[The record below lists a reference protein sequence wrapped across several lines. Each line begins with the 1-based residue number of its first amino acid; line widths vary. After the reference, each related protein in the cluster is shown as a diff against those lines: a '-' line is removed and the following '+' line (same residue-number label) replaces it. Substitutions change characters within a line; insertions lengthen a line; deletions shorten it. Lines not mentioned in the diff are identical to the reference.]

1 MHYVQIYL
9 DRRSSCLILHHTIAV
24 VNLNKIVENCALH
37 MRLVYLNR
45 LGLYASNI
53 ITGSRYTTGG
63 FHSNSHSL
71 SLLPNN
77 KHEQHTRIRM
87 ASSSSS
93 AAADGDKG
101 TKAACVPCS
110 SLDPSH
116 LLSPEEVQKRLDTSL
131 PLWELATNEKGLFLR
146 RKFTAKSFQAALDSV
161 NAMGAIA
168 ERENHHPDFHMTDY
182 RNVEVVLWT
191 HKLNGITES
200 DIALASMLNL
210 EVTVVYS
217 PKWLREH
224 PEAQVETS

>member
-1 MHYVQIYL
+1 
-9 DRRSSCLILHHTIAV
+9 
-24 VNLNKIVENCALH
+24 
-37 MRLVYLNR
+37 
-45 LGLYASNI
+45 
-53 ITGSRYTTGG
+53 
-63 FHSNSHSL
+63 
-71 SLLPNN
+71 
-77 KHEQHTRIRM
+77 M

-93 AAADGDKG
+93 AAAGDEYLKG
-101 TKAACVPCS
+101 ACIPCS

-131 PLWELATNEKGLFLR
+131 PMWQLATSEKGPCLR

-182 RNVEVVLWT
+182 RDVEVVLWT

-200 DIALASMLNL
+200 DFTLATMLNL
-210 EVTVVYS
+210 EVAIVYS

-224 PEAQVETS
+224 PEAQAEIN

>member
-1 MHYVQIYL
+1 MNLTNAQTGNWRRIS
-9 DRRSSCLILHHTIAV
+9 RSSPLSSSDHPSTLSLSIFS
-24 VNLNKIVENCALH
+24 EQH
-37 MRLVYLNR
+37 MRLAHLNQ
-45 LGLYASNI
+45 LGLYSARI
-53 ITGSRYTTGG
+53 ITGRSCSTRG
-63 FHSNSHSL
+63 FHSSSL
-71 SLLPNN
+71 RILQ
-77 KHEQHTRIRM
+77 KHEQLHVVTSM

-93 AAADGDKG
+93 AAAGDKDLKG
-101 TKAACVPCS
+101 ACIPCS

-116 LLSPEEVQKRLDTSL
+116 LLSPEEVQKRLDASL
-131 PLWELATNEKGLFLR
+131 PMWQLATSEKGPFLR

-182 RNVEVVLWT
+182 RDVEVVLWT

-200 DIALASMLNL
+200 DLTLAAMLNS

-224 PEAQVETS
+224 PEAQAEIN